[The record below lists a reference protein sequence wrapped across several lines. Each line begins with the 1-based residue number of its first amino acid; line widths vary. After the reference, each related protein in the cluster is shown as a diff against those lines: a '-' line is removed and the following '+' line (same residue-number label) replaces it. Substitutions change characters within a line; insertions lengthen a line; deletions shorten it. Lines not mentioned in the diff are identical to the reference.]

1 MMNDD
6 DDDSRWLTGLQRAFY
21 SEAAVFIRIKD
32 LIESAAVA
40 RFSAGYKSFRNTT
53 LLKGQKSQSCP

>member
-1 MMNDD
+1 MDD
-6 DDDSRWLTGLQRAFY
+6 DDESRWSTGLQRAFY
-21 SEAAVFIRIKD
+21 SEAAVFILIKG

-40 RFSAGYKSFRNTT
+40 RFSVMHKSFINTT